1 MATLSAHVL
10 PLLSFQTDV
19 SMPTLPLQPLPERVL
34 QFGTGVLLRGL
45 PDYLIDKA
53 NRQGIFN
60 GRIVVVKSIEGGD
73 FDAFGR
79 QNNLY
84 TLCIRGVEN
93 QLLVEQNVVC
103 SAISRV
109 LSARQQWNE
118 VLRIGASPDLQLVI
132 SNTTETGIQLV
143 PENIRQ
149 TPPESFPAKLLAVLY
164 ARYQAFDGDLSNGLV
179 IVPTELLP
187 DNGTK
192 LEAILLELA
201 HRNELD
207 PSFIDWLELA
217 NTFCNSLVDRIV
229 PGKPKPTLYQTM
241 KGQLGYDDALLT
253 VAEVYRM
260 WAIEVPENSEV
271 ERVKSVLSFHQA
283 DENVLIQPNID
294 EIREMKLRLLNG
306 THTLSCGLAFLGGFE
321 TVGQAMADEQM
332 AVFISE
338 LIKTDLISGLTPGVD
353 KKAALAFGHQVLDR
367 FRNPFIEHRWLA
379 ISLQYSM
386 KMQQRNVPVLL
397 RYYQEQQGTP
407 RYMALGFAAYLLFM
421 RATTQQ
427 DGVWYGD
434 CNGVAY
440 PIQDPQAGYFGDL
453 WALMTPSVLTQTAL
467 KNPLL
472 WGQDLTQL
480 PGFADEVTSCLIQL
494 LDTGVLATLN
504 TLLSDLAPATSTI
517 Q

>member
-19 SMPTLPLQPLPERVL
+19 SMPALPLQPLPERVL

-60 GRIVVVKSIEGGD
+60 GRIAVVKSTEGGD
-73 FDAFGR
+73 FDVFGR

-93 QLLVEQNVVC
+93 QQLVEQNVVC
-103 SAISRV
+103 SSISRV

-118 VLRIGASPDLQLVI
+118 ILRIGASPDLQLVI
-132 SNTTETGIQLV
+132 SNTTEIGIQLV
-143 PENIRQ
+143 AENIREA
-149 TPPESFPAKLLAVLY
+149 PPESFPGKLLAVLY
-164 ARYQAFDGDLSNGLV
+164 ARYMAFAGDLSKGLV

-201 HRNELD
+201 HRNELA
-207 PSFIDWLELA
+207 PSFIDWLEQA

-229 PGKPKPTLYQTM
+229 PGKPEPAHYQTI
-241 KGQLGYDDALLT
+241 KEQIGYNDDLLT
-253 VAEVYRM
+253 VTEVYRL
-260 WAIEVPENSEV
+260 WAIEVPENADI
-271 ERVKSVLSFHQA
+271 ERVKSVLSFYQA
-283 DENVLIQPNID
+283 DENVLIQHNID
-294 EIREMKLRLLNG
+294 EIRELKLRLLNG

-332 AVFISE
+332 AGFVQE

-353 KKAALAFGHQVLDR
+353 QKVSLAFGHQVLDR
-367 FRNPFIEHRWLA
+367 FRNPFIKHRWLA
-379 ISLQYSM
+379 ITLQYSM
-386 KMQQRNVPVLL
+386 KMQQRNVPVLWQ
-397 RYYQEQQGTP
+397 YYQQQQGTP
-407 RYMALGFAAYLLFM
+407 RFMALGFAAYLLFM
-421 RATTQQ
+421 RGTTQQ
-427 DGVWYGD
+427 NGIWCGER
-434 CNGVAY
+434 NGVAY

-453 WALMTPSVLTQTAL
+453 WARMSPQELTQTAL
-467 KNPLL
+467 QNQVL
-472 WGQDLTQL
+472 WGKDLTQL
-480 PGFADEVTSCLIQL
+480 SGFAEEVSYYLTQL
-494 LDTGVLATLN
+494 LDTGVMATLN
-504 TLLSDLAPATSTI
+504 TLLSDLAPVASTI
-517 Q
+517 R